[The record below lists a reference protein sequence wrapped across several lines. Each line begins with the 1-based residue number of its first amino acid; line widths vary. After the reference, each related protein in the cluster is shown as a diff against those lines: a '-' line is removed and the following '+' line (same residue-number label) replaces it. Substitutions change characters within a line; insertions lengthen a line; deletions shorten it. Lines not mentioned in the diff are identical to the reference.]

1 MLLFFCFFMGFRL
14 GFKRLSEPTWGN
26 KVTRFGKG
34 WFGRISRDREVDPS
48 RKRKEEKRASECLL
62 G

>member
-1 MLLFFCFFMGFRL
+1 MGFRL
-14 GFKRLSEPTWGN
+14 GFKRLSEPTWGD

-34 WFGRISRDREVDPS
+34 WFGQISRDREVDPS
-48 RKRKEEKRASECLL
+48 RKRKEKKRASECLL